1 MVRRAL
7 SLIILL
13 WLFAFLWFAIAL
25 PRPHPEG
32 ATDAVIVLTGGAGR
46 IERGISVLAS
56 GRAGKMLVSGVDRQ
70 VRSREFRHEYS
81 VPGKLMRCC
90 VTLGFDAYDTR
101 SNAREVARWVAANRI
116 RSLRL
121 VTNDWHMRR
130 ASFELGRALPAG
142 VTVIADA
149 VPSEPSLRTLF
160 LEYNKLLLRWIS
172 SLWEK

>member
-7 SLIILL
+7 SLLLLL

-32 ATDAVIVLTGGAGR
+32 TTDAVIVLTGGPGR
-46 IERGISVLAS
+46 IERGISVLAG
-56 GRAGKMLVSGVDRQ
+56 GRANRMLVSGVDRQ

-81 VPGKLMRCC
+81 VPGRLMRCC
-90 VTLGFDAYDTR
+90 VTLGFDAFDTR
-101 SNAREVARWVAANRI
+101 SNAAETARWVASNRI

-130 ASFELGRALPAG
+130 ARFELARALPAG
-142 VTVIADA
+142 ITVIEDA

-160 LEYNKLLLRWIS
+160 LEYNKLLLRRIS
-172 SLWEK
+172 SLWQK